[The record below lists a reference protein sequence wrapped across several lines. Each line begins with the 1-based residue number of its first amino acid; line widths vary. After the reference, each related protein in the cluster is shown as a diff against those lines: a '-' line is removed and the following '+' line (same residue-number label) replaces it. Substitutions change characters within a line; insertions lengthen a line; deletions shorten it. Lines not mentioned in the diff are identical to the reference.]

1 MWWGGGGRWFV
12 ALGIKTVLRSLR
24 VMGEQGRPPVSLG
37 VKRHQPNS
45 AFRAEKQGRAH
56 SARDVTARRSSPSLP
71 SINIFGPICPLLR
84 AWLLGVLLLLGGSV
98 HAQETENQPPVV
110 EYQLFPEW
118 LRMGVS
124 DAVSVG
130 YGFEDPDDD
139 PLTYTASSDN
149 EAVVEVES
157 VMDNVVT
164 LMPKVIGTATIT
176 VTATDT
182 GGSNTSVEQD
192 FTVTV
197 LRNYDTDSDGLI
209 EITTLAQLDAIR
221 HDLDGDSRPA
231 YGTDTAYAEAFL
243 EGGVTE
249 RGRLTCSGA
258 CKGYELKADLDFF
271 DTNEDGQVDTND
283 DTNGDGQVD
292 AEDNTTYWNEGAG
305 WMPIGEDGAFST
317 TFDGNGHTIRNLFI
331 KREDAFATGLAV
343 GLFNQIDSPG
353 ELRNVGVI
361 DVDVTGGKLVV
372 GGLVGSISSGGSIT
386 ASYVTG
392 RVVGMHNI
400 VGGLAG
406 ANNSGSITASYFTG
420 HVEGKGT
427 AVGGLA
433 GTSSGR
439 ITDSYATGQVV
450 ANSHAGGLVG
460 ISSGHITSSYST
472 ACVVV
477 GNNDAGGLIGAN
489 RGSITSSYA
498 TGPVAGRTRVGGL
511 VGWNEGSNSSI
522 TASYATGH
530 VMGNTWVGGLVGSNE
545 GTITASYWDTDTS
558 GRDVGVGTDDADD
571 NGIIDGTESQTA
583 GVAGKTTAQ
592 LQEPTDYTGIYDTW
606 NDMDLD
612 GDGNNNAPWDFGEDD
627 EYPVLLVD
635 FDGDETATWQEFGY
649 QFRESM
655 VLTATMPL
663 EGVARVDLAWTE
675 VAVDHWDPEPD
686 VTYILLRDDG
696 TTVETLSENTAA
708 GDYSDLSVVP
718 GSTYTYRVA
727 VVVMG
732 SETTCTGVSVTI
744 PADANRH
751 PQVSEELDDLP
762 LQVGQPDYEVDV
774 DEVFEDPDGDT
785 LTYGATSSA
794 DTVVE
799 VVSVTGTMVTL
810 RPLAVGTATIT
821 VTVTDTGG
829 LSATQQFLVTVTSPP
844 PPDTNTPPPDTNTP
858 PPDTNTPPPDT
869 NTPPPDTNT
878 PPPDTNT
885 PPPDTNTPPP
895 DTNTPPP
902 DTNTPPPNSGSLGPG
917 SRSVSRASTQ
927 RSPAGHLEIPGPNS
941 VQSGIGVISG
951 WICEA
956 KTVEI
961 EVEIDGDTHRL
972 PAAYGTDRA
981 DTKRECGDMDNG
993 FGLLFNW
1000 NLLGDGEH
1008 TVAVLVDRN
1017 PWRRLRVRV
1026 TTLGEEFVK
1035 DVAGMCEA
1043 VDFPHTGKAVT
1054 LVWQEAQ
1061 QNFVITDGS
1070 EPPVGDPAL
1079 RGEPLGFLENPAPN
1093 SFQSGIG
1100 VISGWICEAKTVDI
1114 EINGTHRLMAAY
1126 GTDRAD
1132 TEYTEE
1138 GEELCGD
1145 TDNGFGLLFNW
1156 NLLDAGEH
1164 TVVALVDGEPWRRAT
1179 VRVTTLG
1186 EEFVKDVAG
1195 MCEVAAFPS
1204 PGESVTLRW
1213 QEAKQNFVITA
1224 IE

>member
-12 ALGIKTVLRSLR
+12 ALGIKTALRSLR
-24 VMGEQGRPPVSLG
+24 VMGEQGRPLVPLG
-37 VKRHQPNS
+37 VKRHQPDS

-56 SARDVTARRSSPSLP
+56 SARDVTARRASPSLP
-71 SINIFGPICPLLR
+71 AINIFGPIRRALC

-110 EYQLFPEW
+110 EYQLYSEW

-139 PLTYTASSDN
+139 PLTYAASSDN

-157 VMDNVVT
+157 VTDNVVT
-164 LMPKVIGTATIT
+164 LMPKAIGTATIT

-231 YGTDTAYAEAFL
+231 YGTDTAYAEVFL

-305 WMPIGEDGAFST
+305 WIPIDAENTAFT
-317 TFDGNGHTIRNLFI
+317 AAFDGNEHTIRNLFI
-331 KREDAFATGLAV
+331 NRETTFSV
-343 GLFNQIDSPG
+343 GLFGQLASPSV
-353 ELRNVGVI
+353 LRNVGVI

-386 ASYVTG
+386 DSYVTG

-420 HVEGKGT
+420 YVKGEGT

-433 GTSSGR
+433 GTSSGA

-885 PPPDTNTPPP
+885 PPP
-895 DTNTPPP
+895 
-902 DTNTPPPNSGSLGPG
+902 NSGSPGPG
-917 SRSVSRASTQ
+917 SRSVSRASAQ

-1035 DVAGMCEA
+1035 DVAGMCEVA
-1043 VDFPHTGKAVT
+1043 NFPHTGKAVT

-1079 RGEPLGFLENPAPN
+1079 GGEPLGFLENPAPN

-1100 VISGWICEAKTVDI
+1100 VISGWVCEAKTVDI
-1114 EINGTHRLMAAY
+1114 EINGTHHLMAAY

-1132 TEYTEE
+1132 TEYTED

-1156 NLLDAGEH
+1156 NLLDDGEH

-1179 VRVTTLG
+1179 VWVTTLG